1 MTRKTLGVLTLAVL
15 LIGGVVWQFFGGATE
30 TDIRL
35 PYDRPES
42 IARGAVIYADNCASC
57 HGADLQGEPNWKQP
71 SPEGLMPAP
80 PHDESGHTWHH
91 PDEVLFRLTKLGTA
105 AVVGQGYESNMP
117 GFSDILSDQDIL
129 DVLGFIKSTWPP
141 EIVEMHNGMS
151 TAGN

>member
-15 LIGGVVWQFFGGATE
+15 LIGGVVWRFFGGVTE

-141 EIVEMHNGMS
+141 EIVEIHNGMS